1 MTTFAVVAGSVGAGL
16 DSSIIIILGFAN
28 LLADGFAMS
37 IGASLSTR
45 SEQDNYKKHRQVEYW
60 EVENLPEAEKEEIR
74 EIYAAKGFKGELL
87 EKVTEV
93 ITSNKKVWVDTMMKE
108 ELQMTHEDRS
118 PIWIGGVTY
127 ISFISIGL
135 VPLLIYVID
144 YLMPL
149 EYHLF
154 TIASILTGL
163 GFLVIGWLK
172 AFVNQTSAVKGIVE
186 TLALGTIAA
195 MVAFYVGD
203 FLERMVV
210 G

>member
-1 MTTFAVVAGSVGAGL
+1 MTTFAVVASSVGAGL

-154 TIASILTGL
+154 TIASIL
-163 GFLVIGWLK
+163 K
-172 AFVNQTSAVKGIVE
+172 SSK
-186 TLALGTIAA
+186 
-195 MVAFYVGD
+195 
-203 FLERMVV
+203 
-210 G
+210 